1 MILHPFPLT
10 MRRSILPGDSVRF
23 WRCSMFESL
32 DEQIRKDEDK
42 VSTSGQRMVRYALYV
57 AAAAVV
63 MGGVIFGVHMMT

>member
-1 MILHPFPLT
+1 
-10 MRRSILPGDSVRF
+10 
-23 WRCSMFESL
+23 MFESL

-63 MGGVIFGVHMMT
+63 MGGVIFGVHMMN